1 MYLWPR
7 NNVFEPNFLTPR
19 EINDELAAMVATA
32 HSLDGDNFDAG
43 ELTKARME
51 QSVCGGVYRV
61 GVDGTTDDI
70 TILGSNAN
78 NNVIHI
84 PLSGGANWIDTF
96 DTADGVIE
104 ITLSLTVG
112 DSNPGTGTEGLA
124 MWVGVLIDGV
134 MAAQSPTDNGGGDLQ
149 AMTAIGT
156 FPVGAGTHVVEAV
169 FGAPVHLGAGRVVRF
184 HDRILSIIEGA
195 R

>member
-1 MYLWPR
+1 MYAWPR
-7 NNVFEPNFLTPR
+7 HNVFEANFLTPR
-19 EINDELAAMVATA
+19 EINDELAAMVATI
-32 HSLDGDNFDAG
+32 HSLDGDNFEAD

-78 NNVIHI
+78 NNVIHV
-84 PLSGGANWIDTF
+84 PLSGGANWIDTIE
-96 DTADGVIE
+96 TADGVLD

-112 DSNPGTGTEGLA
+112 DSNPGTGTQGLA

-149 AMTAIGT
+149 SMAAIGT
-156 FPVGAGTHVVEAV
+156 FPVGAGTHTVEVV
-169 FGAPVHLGAGRVVRF
+169 FGAPVHLGAARVVRF
-184 HDRILSIIEGA
+184 YDRILSIIEGA